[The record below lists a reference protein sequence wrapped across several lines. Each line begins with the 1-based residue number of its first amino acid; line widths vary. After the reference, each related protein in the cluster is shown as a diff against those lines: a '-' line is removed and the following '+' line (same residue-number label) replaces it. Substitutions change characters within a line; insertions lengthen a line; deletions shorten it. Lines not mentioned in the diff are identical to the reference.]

1 MPEQNQPPGGSTPT
15 LEDVLE
21 KIQQHL
27 KRFKGGPIIVLVA
40 GVVVVVVLWTAWFTV
55 QPEETGIVQRFGK
68 VMRTAGPGLHFKL
81 PYGIENVRLLP
92 TARVLKEEFG
102 FRTVSVSTVPG
113 EKTRY
118 DTSGTYK
125 DESLMLTGD
134 LNVIDVQWIV
144 QYRIEDP
151 IRYLFQ
157 VRNTSK
163 TIRDTTEAVM
173 RRAVGNRLGSD
184 VLTTGRVAVASEA
197 KIEIQKILTTYE
209 SGVRLVTVELQDV
222 TPPDTVKPAFNEVNE
237 SRQDKERTINKAQE
251 QANREIPKARG
262 VATQSISEAE
272 GYALERINR
281 AQGETTRFEA
291 ILGQY
296 EQAPQVTRRRLY
308 LEAMTGFLSDM
319 KGLYIVDKDQKAMVP
334 WLPLESGAQPSTEGR
349 QP

>member
-1 MPEQNQPPGGSTPT
+1 MPEWNQSPGGSPPS
-15 LEDVLE
+15 LDDVLE
-21 KIQQHL
+21 KIRL
-27 KRFKGGPIIVLVA
+27 KLEGFKGRPVLILVA
-40 GVVVVVVLWTAWFTV
+40 VAVVVTVLWTAWFTV

-81 PYGIENVRLLP
+81 PFGVETVRLLP

-102 FRTVSVSTVPG
+102 FRTVATVSG

-118 DTSGTYK
+118 DTSGSYK

-134 LNVIDVQWIV
+134 LNVIDVQWII

-157 VRNTSK
+157 VRNTPK
-163 TIRDTTEAVM
+163 TIRDITEAVM

-197 KIEIQKILTTYE
+197 KIEIQKILTAYE

-222 TPPDTVKPAFNEVNE
+222 TPPDPVKPAFNEVNE

-272 GYALERINR
+272 GYALERVNR
-281 AQGETTRFEA
+281 AEGEATRFEA
-291 ILGQY
+291 ILGEYQG
-296 EQAPQVTRRRLY
+296 APQVTRRRLY
-308 LEAMTGFLSDM
+308 LEAMTNLLADM
-319 KGLYIVDKDQKAMVP
+319 KALYIVDRDQKAMVP
-334 WLPLESGAQPSTEGR
+334 WLPLESGAQPSAEGR
-349 QP
+349 KP

>member
-1 MPEQNQPPGGSTPT
+1 MADWSQFPGGSPPSV
-15 LEDVLE
+15 EDALE
-21 KIQQHL
+21 KIRL
-27 KRFKGGPIIVLVA
+27 KVKGVKGGPVLIFVA
-40 GVVVVVVLWTAWFTV
+40 VVVVAVILWTTWFTV

-81 PYGIENVRLLP
+81 PLGIEKVRLLP
-92 TARVLKEEFG
+92 TARVLTEEFG
-102 FRTVSVSTVPG
+102 FRTLAAVPG

-118 DTSGTYK
+118 ASGSYK

-151 IRYLFQ
+151 IRFLFQ
-157 VRNTSK
+157 VRNTPK
-163 TIRDTTEAVM
+163 TIRDTTEAIM

-184 VLTTGRVAVASEA
+184 VLTTGRVAIASEA
-197 KIEIQKILTTYE
+197 KEEIQQVLTDYE

-222 TPPDTVKPAFNEVNE
+222 TPPDPVKPAFNEVNE

-272 GYALERINR
+272 GYALERVNR
-281 AQGETTRFEA
+281 AEGEATRFEA
-291 ILGQY
+291 ILDEYQG
-296 EQAPQVTRRRLY
+296 APQVTRRRLY
-308 LEAMTGFLSDM
+308 LEAMTGLLADM
-319 KGLYIVDKDQKAMVP
+319 KALYIVDKDQKAMVP
-334 WLPLESGAQPSTEGR
+334 WLPLKSGEQPPSVEGR